1 MRVPRRNNGKAD
13 ALAKIAKELASKLS
27 SPITVLIQNRQI
39 LSPADLSPANEET
52 SHSESTLIA
61 LQVDEAYDWR
71 KPFFE
76 YLQCGKL
83 PREPSLASQ
92 VKKRAL
98 SFAFVNNTLYRRSF
112 HQLWLRCLGKEEA
125 QKVMGEVHSG
135 LCGAH
140 QSGPKM
146 KLKIQRLGYYWPTMT
161 QDCVN
166 HARRCHQCQVH
177 GTVLHQ
183 PPNPLHPTVVSWPFE
198 SWGTDVVGPIDPPS
212 SKGHRFI
219 LAGSYP
225 TMALPSGVQK
235 ERDLFADI
243 T

>member
-1 MRVPRRNNGKAD
+1 MTSCGVLTYPNKA
-13 ALAKIAKELASKLS
+13 LVGI
-27 SPITVLIQNRQI
+27 
-39 LSPADLSPANEET
+39 
-52 SHSESTLIA
+52 
-61 LQVDEAYDWR
+61 
-71 KPFFE
+71 
-76 YLQCGKL
+76 CGKL

-166 HARRCHQCQVH
+166 HARRCHHCQVH
-177 GTVLHQ
+177 VTVLHQ

-219 LAGSYP
+219 LAATDSFSKWAEAVPLREVKADNVLELFRDNKENRNRIKSYIDFVFLAGSYP

-235 ERDLFADI
+235 SIDLFADI